1 MKKHLIMGVA
11 FLLTLLM
18 ACAGVT
24 ESFESAEPGF
34 QTELPEATDF
44 FSPGAIVPGM
54 LYYAKQNCDYR
65 EVFVPTED
73 GVYTFYVRNV
83 QKPGTWHMHYGFY
96 DQYERS
102 IGALP
107 RDISVEGIAPV
118 MEQFELKADTEYHI
132 NLFAHETDFYFAIC
146 SPSRHAGELSEAE
159 VMQAPTCVSA
169 GYQAQ
174 RCMLCGSEVN
184 RVELPAVD
192 HVAGDTITVK
202 AATCTEDG
210 ESYTRCAVCGMEMSS
225 QILFATGH
233 TFGKEQ
239 VLQEATCL
247 ATGVRGVKCQTC
259 GEILTQTEIPKTD
272 HTPTVWVDLKPVTC
286 TVDGLRVQRCA
297 VCRETLK
304 NETVPAFGHSPTE
317 WMITRE
323 PTCQLSGQREI
334 KCAIC
339 GVSLEQEE
347 IPSLD
352 HAYTEWVVT
361 KEATVE
367 EEGEKT
373 RHCVHCGD
381 TQTETIPKLLK
392 VMRVEY

>member
-1 MKKHLIMGVA
+1 M
-11 FLLTLLM
+11 
-18 ACAGVT
+18 
-24 ESFESAEPGF
+24 
-34 QTELPEATDF
+34 
-44 FSPGAIVPGM
+44 
-54 LYYAKQNCDYR
+54 
-65 EVFVPTED
+65 
-73 GVYTFYVRNV
+73 
-83 QKPGTWHMHYGFY
+83 
-96 DQYERS
+96 
-102 IGALP
+102 
-107 RDISVEGIAPV
+107 
-118 MEQFELKADTEYHI
+118 
-132 NLFAHETDFYFAIC
+132 
-146 SPSRHAGELSEAE
+146 
-159 VMQAPTCVSA
+159 
-169 GYQAQ
+169 
-174 RCMLCGSEVN
+174 
-184 RVELPAVD
+184 
-192 HVAGDTITVK
+192 
-202 AATCTEDG
+202 
-210 ESYTRCAVCGMEMSS
+210 
-225 QILFATGH
+225 
-233 TFGKEQ
+233 
-239 VLQEATCL
+239 
-247 ATGVRGVKCQTC
+247 
-259 GEILTQTEIPKTD
+259 
-272 HTPTVWVDLKPVTC
+272 
-286 TVDGLRVQRCA
+286 DGLRVQRCA